1 MPHMEQQLLAS
12 VAKRLSTAERAVA
25 FTGAGISTESGISDF
40 RSPGGIWSRHQ
51 PVMYDDFISSRE
63 ARKRYWQMRLEL
75 YREFGAARPNAG
87 HQALARLEELG
98 KIKAVITQNIDGLH
112 QEAGSRKVVELHGT
126 ARMMACVRCG
136 KEWEPEAVLQR
147 VREGDEA
154 PDCDACDAPIKA
166 KTILFGQAMP
176 SAEMEKAAELS
187 RAADV
192 YLALGS
198 SLTVEPAASMP
209 RLAKHAGAKLV
220 IINKTETALD
230 NLADLVI
237 RDSIGATL
245 AAVLELC
252 EKG

>member
-1 MPHMEQQLLAS
+1 MNAIEQ
-12 VAKRLSTAERAVA
+12 VAQWLRDARAGVV
-25 FTGAGISTESGISDF
+25 FTGAGMSTESGIADF
-40 RSPGGIWSRHQ
+40 RSPGGIWSRYQ
-51 PVMYDDFISSRE
+51 PVMYDDFIRARE

-75 YREFGAARPNAG
+75 YREFGGAQPNAG

-136 KEWEPEAVLQR
+136 QEWEPETVLQR

-154 PDCDACDAPIKA
+154 PDCNACGAPIKA

-176 SAEMEKAAELS
+176 SLEMEEAAELS
-187 RAADV
+187 RTADV

-209 RLAKHAGAKLV
+209 RLAKHAGAQLV

-230 NLADLVI
+230 HLADLVI
-237 RDSIGATL
+237 QDSIGATL
-245 AAVLELC
+245 AAVLQLC
-252 EKG
+252 ESE